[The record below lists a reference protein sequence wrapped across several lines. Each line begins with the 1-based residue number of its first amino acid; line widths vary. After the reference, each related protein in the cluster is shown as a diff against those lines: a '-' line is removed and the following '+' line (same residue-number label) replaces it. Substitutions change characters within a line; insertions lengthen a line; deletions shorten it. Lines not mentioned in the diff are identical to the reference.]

1 MAYVD
6 TARQTWRQLRHDADD
21 SNNGE
26 TEFNQMT
33 DYVIGWQKASAD
45 ATAGVVTTNK
55 ALVGGRVPYTCRV
68 ISAHWVQEA
77 VTTANATS
85 YATLTLNKND
95 GAASTMIAVGA
106 VNTQSANIAANTT
119 KALTLTAANVQV
131 ASGGCLF
138 INIGKTSSG
147 KKIQPGALTV
157 VLRRV

>member
-33 DYVIGWQKASAD
+33 DIQVSWIKDSAD
-45 ATAGVVTTNK
+45 TTAGVVTTNN
-55 ALVGGRVPYTCRV
+55 AVCRVPYTSRV
-68 ISAHWVQEA
+68 ISANWVQNA

-85 YATLTLNKND
+85 YATVTLNKDD
-95 GAASTMIAVGA
+95 GAASTAIAVGSF
-106 VNTQSANIAANTT
+106 NTQSASLAARTT
-119 KALTLTAANVQV
+119 KALTLTAVNVQV
-131 ASGGCLF
+131 ASGGCLY

-147 KKIQPGALTV
+147 KKLHPGCLTV